1 MARLCPV
8 ADISGVKSLCPL
20 VYKKS
25 TEIERRRVFV
35 DLDQYV
41 RERTQRRS
49 VGLAAAQKNEMID

>member
-1 MARLCPV
+1 MLAFVRVV
-8 ADISGVKSLCPL
+8 AAICSL

-41 RERTQRRS
+41 GERTQRCS
-49 VGLAAAQKNEMID
+49 VGLAAAQKNEMIG

>member
-1 MARLCPV
+1 MTLSPMLAFVRVV
-8 ADISGVKSLCPL
+8 AAICSL

-49 VGLAAAQKNEMID
+49 VGLAAAQKNK